1 MFNNFRFNITTKLS
15 LEIFTPDPRHQLVV
29 ATKYSVVVGLVLQKR
44 RDLLE
49 GKTPHSK
56 QAEEEKNSSQQNDK
70 LRASTEKKVTTTTA

>member
-1 MFNNFRFNITTKLS
+1 MINNSRVFITTKLS
-15 LEIFTPDPRHQLVV
+15 LIIFTPDPRHQLVV

-56 QAEEEKNSSQQNDK
+56 QAEEKNSSQQNDK